1 MKKIIFT
8 LLIFVFGISNCN
20 ATTNEKYFKTIC
32 EDGIYTSIEISAD
45 EFNSITEFD
54 LLSTSVETEYKKMSL
69 SNNGQNINLSVTW
82 KKTPKYKSY
91 DVIAVMSNDVTF
103 YVSSLVGL
111 QTATVSGSK
120 EYAHYNYNSQNVK
133 IFDNGIGISMNLINN
148 ATYYVLDMTIRYY
161 GNGLVYGNY
170 RHAQSNVTLAQS
182 QDYYLS
188 NGNIVFN
195 NSSISSKYDS
205 ISPVQINV

>member
-1 MKKIIFT
+1 MKKFIFT
-8 LLIFVFGISNCN
+8 LFIFTIGILTCN
-20 ATTNEKYFKTIC
+20 ATSSEKYYKTIY
-32 EDGIYTSIEISAD
+32 EDGVYSSFEISED
-45 EFNSITEFD
+45 EFNSVSDAD
-54 LLSTSVETEYKKMSL
+54 LLSTSVETEYKKMTL

-91 DVIAVMSNDVTF
+91 DVIAIMSNDVTF
-103 YVSSLVGL
+103 YVSSLVAL
-111 QTATVSGSK
+111 QTATVGSST
-120 EYAHYNYNSQNVK
+120 EYAHYNYNNQNVK
-133 IFDNGIGISMNLINN
+133 IFDRGIGISMNLIND

-161 GNGLVYGNY
+161 GSGLVYGNY

-195 NSSISSKYDS
+195 NSSISNKYDS